1 MSAQENPAGQGGVHE
16 ETAGDAAPGVD
27 SNGPESA
34 SATLSPEHAAEL
46 AASAIPE
53 SFALAGGVYTAYV
66 VDDLPEQAR
75 YLVDR
80 HGDDVVLPAL
90 VFTGME
96 AVDRSP
102 TWQVKPATKI
112 GERKYISPSR
122 DHNPPKLT
130 VVREVESPKVVL
142 IVEGTKQALSASV
155 WAPADWTVYRI
166 SGIWGWRIA
175 GEDGGPGAPTPRLA
189 VVAGQKVVIIPDS
202 DAKTNPRVFDGA
214 VALGE
219 ACAGYG
225 ATSVRFARLPGAGK
239 DGVDD
244 LLTRVPEGRRTGL
257 MESWVKSAKSKPAD
271 LDKRELVRLR
281 TAMSKKDS
289 VQRAAQSADAAASGK
304 GFGGRP
310 GFDVGGDPRQLSLD
324 LVDVLARESGG
335 TRLFRRN
342 RQLVRVL
349 RGDTEALRAGD
360 LESDGLQREI
370 LDVAAPYR
378 MVPQMDGPPEPVLVP
393 VPGVLLGLIADHP
406 DEFPRLASIARSPI
420 VRPDGTV
427 CAENGYDEV
436 TGVLIDLSEGVLG
449 ISVPEHPTDAE
460 IALAR
465 ELLLDLFAMDGAG
478 GYDGWVFKTVADQ
491 TNAVAALVSG
501 PVRPATGPSPLFVV
515 DGLEPGSGK
524 GGLVEVQSR
533 IFTGD
538 EAPMMAIPDSNT
550 EVDKR
555 ITTEVKEA
563 SAMIVLDEVQ
573 DSETGRC
580 KLDSASLRAA
590 LTAKTIRS
598 RVLGESQGMSG
609 PNGALWWATGNNVQ
623 VPADMARRVVPIQL
637 DSDRPNL
644 KDRKNFKYDLDTHVP
659 AHRREYLEAVLTLI
673 RAWYDRG
680 QPEAPR
686 HFGFASFTEWQR
698 IVGGIMHLA
707 GFKDFLGNVMA
718 VREASDSESVDN
730 RMHLEWLADGFPP
743 GTRFAARDV
752 LMRARI
758 DGEVAMPPYG
768 WEWDDLTAQKLSKY
782 YGAHRSWYCNLRVR
796 ADGKMHGGGRAFV
809 IDALGPAPTSAPA
822 SSSPAASVPPAPGP
836 RPAAGAEAGETIGY
850 TDRKGFSHDAPRA
863 MPPMV
868 GLTISELGGGDPV

>member
-16 ETAGDAAPGVD
+16 ETAGDAAPGAD
-27 SNGPESA
+27 SNGPESV
-34 SATLSPEHAAEL
+34 SATLSSEHAAEL

-53 SFALAGGVYTAYV
+53 SFALSGGVYTAYV

-90 VFTGME
+90 VFTGAE

-112 GERKYISPSR
+112 GDRKYISPSR

-130 VVREVESPKVVL
+130 VVREVASPEVIL
-142 IVEGTKQALSASV
+142 IVEGTKQALSAAV
-155 WAPADWTVYRI
+155 WAPADWTIYRI
-166 SGIWGWRIA
+166 SGIWGWRVA
-175 GEDGGPGAPTPRLA
+175 DEHGGPGTPTPRLA
-189 VVAGQKVVIIPDS
+189 VVAGQYVVVIPDS

-225 ATSVRFARLPGAGK
+225 AASVRFARLPGAGK

-244 LLTRVPEGRRTGL
+244 LLARVPECRRTGL
-257 MESWVKSAKSKPAD
+257 MESWVKSAKPKPAD
-271 LDKRELVRLR
+271 LNKRELARLR
-281 TAMSKKDS
+281 SAVAKKDS
-289 VQRAAQSADAAASGK
+289 VKRAAQSD
-304 GFGGRP
+304 GRP
-310 GFDVGGDPRQLSLD
+310 GFDTSGDPRQLSLD

-335 TRLFRRN
+335 TRLFRRD
-342 RQLVRVL
+342 RQIVRVL
-349 RGDTEALRAGD
+349 RDDTDALRAGD

-378 MVPQMDGPPEPVLVP
+378 MVPDGDGGLRPVNVP
-393 VPGVLLGLIADHP
+393 VPGVLLGLVADHP
-406 DEFPRLASIARSPI
+406 DEFPPLAGISRSPI
-420 VRPDGTV
+420 VRPDGTIV
-427 CAENGYDEV
+427 TTNGYDEA
-436 TGVLIDLSEGVLG
+436 TGVIVDLSDDIVGME
-449 ISVPEHPTDAE
+449 VPEHPTDGDIVA
-460 IALAR
+460 AR
-465 ELLLDLFAMDGAG
+465 ALLLDLFAMDGEG

-491 TNAVAALVSG
+491 TNAIAALMTG
-501 PVRPATGPSPLFVV
+501 PVRAATGPSPLFVT
-515 DGLEPGSGK
+515 DGLEPGAGK
-524 GGLVEVQSR
+524 NILVETNMLLL
-533 IFTGD
+533 TG
-538 EAPMMAIPDSNT
+538 ENAPMMPIPDSNA

-555 ITTEVKEA
+555 ITADLLAGEQLIA
-563 SAMIVLDEVQ
+563 LDEVQ
-573 DSETGRC
+573 DAESGRC
-580 KLDSASLRAA
+580 KLDSGALRAA
-590 LTAKTIRS
+590 LTARTYRS
-598 RVLGESQGMSG
+598 RELGKSQSLSL
-609 PNGALWWATGNNVQ
+609 PNGAVWWALGNNVQ
-623 VPADMARRVVPIQL
+623 IPADMARRVVPIQL
-637 DSDRPNL
+637 DSDRPDLKNRSNFRYNL
-644 KDRKNFKYDLDTHVP
+644 DNHVP
-659 AHRREYLEAVLTLI
+659 AHRREYLGALLTLI
-673 RAWYDRG
+673 CAWYDRG

-686 HFGFASFTEWQR
+686 SFGFASFTEWQR

-718 VREASDSESVDN
+718 VREASDSEAVDN

-782 YGAHRSWYCNLRVR
+782 YGAHRSWYGNLRVR
-796 ADGKMHGGGRAFV
+796 ADGKMHGGGKAFV
-809 IDALGPAPTSAPA
+809 IDELGPAPTSAPA
-822 SSSPAASVPPAPGP
+822 SSSPAVSVPPAPGP

-850 TDRKGFSHDAPRA
+850 TDRKGFRHDAPRA
-863 MPPMV
+863 MPPITGM
-868 GLTISELGGGDPV
+868 TIAELGEVDL